1 MAQIGDEYLRCEEAV
16 IAYCYFVQRGKMYVV
31 ANPAIASEFYHAF
44 VEHFESA
51 AMPRG
56 KTGLEPQIAL
66 LADVKRPP
74 NERRSRIKQLGRNER
89 EAHRHDVGKGVHF
102 KLFEH
107 RSHSQSPNR

>member
-66 LADVKRPP
+66 LADVKRECILSSLSIEAIA
-74 NERRSRIKQLGRNER
+74 NLQIVELVQLRI
-89 EAHRHDVGKGVHF
+89 A
-102 KLFEH
+102 
-107 RSHSQSPNR
+107 